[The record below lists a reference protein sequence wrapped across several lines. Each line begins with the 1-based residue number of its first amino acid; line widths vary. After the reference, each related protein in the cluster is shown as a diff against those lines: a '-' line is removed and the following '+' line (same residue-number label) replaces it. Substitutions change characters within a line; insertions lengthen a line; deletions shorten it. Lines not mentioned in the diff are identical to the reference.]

1 MGALTTSPLPALGRR
16 LLREPPRP
24 TRIRESPRARWY
36 VVGALFVGAFMGQL
50 DVSIVTLALPHIG
63 ASLDVGRGAVS
74 WVSLSYLLVL
84 ACTLIPVGRLADR
97 FGRKLLYT
105 QGFVVFTAGSLLCG
119 LAPSLGWLIAAR
131 VLQALGAALLQAN
144 SVALITQSLPSRSLA
159 RGLGVQGA
167 AQALGL
173 ALGPAV
179 GGLLIAIGGW
189 RLVFLINLPAGAV
202 GLVLGWL
209 LLPRSRSRREHGGS
223 DRLGAL
229 LLATATAGVL
239 AYLSLA
245 SRSGYGDG
253 PLLALLATG
262 IVASLLFVAH
272 EQRAPEPLLDL
283 SILRR
288 PAMSVGLSSGLLS
301 FLILFGALYV
311 VPYYLAARHT
321 GAAAAGLQLTVLPV
335 AIGVSAVLAGRL
347 VTRVGTR
354 ALTGGGMAVTGVGLL
369 LIATTHGIGGLLAG
383 LALAGIG
390 LGAFT
395 PANNASIMAAAP
407 AGHAGLV
414 GGVLNMTRGA
424 GTALGVA
431 VASALY
437 LGAAGFHKAGGL
449 EIAAA
454 GQGLTLVMATLG
466 CAALL
471 LAAGLL
477 LTPTRSCPEAC
488 S

>member
-1 MGALTTSPLPALGRR
+1 MRR
-16 LLREPPRP
+16 LQLLTEPPRP
-24 TRIRESPRARWY
+24 AAVRAYPRAHWL
-36 VVGALFVGAFMGQL
+36 VVGTVCVGAFMGQL
-50 DVSIVTLALPHIG
+50 DVSVVTLALPRLGHDLH
-63 ASLDVGRGAVS
+63 ASAGAVE
-74 WVSLSYLLVL
+74 WVALSYLLVL
-84 ACTLIPVGRLADR
+84 IAMVTTVGSLADAL
-97 FGRKLLYT
+97 GRKLLYT
-105 QGFVVFTAGSLLCG
+105 YGFGVFTAGSALCA
-119 LAPSLGWLIAAR
+119 LAPSLPVLIAAR
-131 VLQALGAALLQAN
+131 VVQALGAAMLQAN
-144 SVALITQSLPSRSLA
+144 SFALITEAMPRPLLA
-159 RGLGVQGA
+159 RAIGVQGA

-245 SRSGYGDG
+245 SRLGYGDG

-311 VPYYLAARHT
+311 IPYYLAARHT

-347 VTRVGTR
+347 VTRLGTR
-354 ALTGGGMAVTGVGLL
+354 ALTSGGMAVTGVGLL

-407 AGHAGLV
+407 TGHAGLV

-437 LGAAGFHKAGGL
+437 LGAAGFHKGGGL
-449 EIAAA
+449 EITAA
-454 GQGLTLVMATLG
+454 GQGLTLVMAALG

-471 LAAGLL
+471 LAAGLF